1 MLKYTL
7 YFFLLIT
14 TSQLFYGCANS
25 PFGKKSDLTKE
36 EKIISIDGNNISK
49 ENFIYLYEK
58 NYVNDSAFYSQ
69 NSIDNYLELFI
80 NFKLKVAEAVD
91 LGYDTLPDFKSEY
104 KMYLH
109 QLEEPYLT
117 ESVFNDSLV
126 KQAYERQKI
135 EVNASHLLIK
145 VEENASPEDTL
156 TAYNKV
162 LSIKKELQEGKD
174 FEELAFKYS
183 EDPSAKRNK
192 GNLGYFTSLQMVY
205 PFEEAAFN
213 TPIDSVSDVV
223 KTRFGYHLLKVND
236 KRERFG
242 NLQVQHI
249 MINSGPRDTE
259 EKKKEAKEK
268 VFSIYDS
275 LQNGGDWNTL
285 CANFS
290 DDKRSSSQEG
300 VLPPVSEVRFP
311 PQFLE
316 GVSSLE
322 KIGDTSVPVQTD
334 FGWHII
340 RLYKK
345 EPVAPYETL
354 YPTLVSK
361 VKKDSRSQTSRKDF
375 IKKLKRDNNYTVVDE
390 NKSLAYSLV
399 DSSYLKNEWKKSE
412 EISIKVLKKNVFTLK
427 GKNITVNDFL
437 DYLVEHEKVSKN
449 DDLKEVLD
457 SHFNKYSEIV
467 LLEVEKKNLPE
478 KYPEYKH
485 LAQEYE
491 DGLLLFRVMEDCVWN
506 KASQDTKGL
515 EAYYEANKN
524 SYMWDTRAVM
534 SIYNT
539 GSKQLM
545 NETIEMLDSNYYQ
558 VYPSEVSAITFKK
571 NSSYLYKSRISDIK
585 KSAEVLKQDK
595 SLFVLLN
602 VEVNKGEYK
611 SMKTKRLQ
619 KIINQYTA
627 NGIPENRIK
636 SNFEEGAVGV
646 VDVKYYSTNTANF
659 VKEKNNNNN
668 LSVSFKEGTFSKD
681 EIPHMDHLKMEKGRY
696 TFEENDRFFIV
707 EIKDILAPTTKSL
720 DECKGSVIADYQE
733 YLEKNWIE
741 ELHQKHNVVID
752 SVQLNSLYKQEQSI

>member
-7 YFFLLIT
+7 NFFLLIT
-14 TSQLFYGCANS
+14 TSLSFFSCANS
-25 PFGKKSDLTKE
+25 PFGKKSNLTKE
-36 EKIISIDGNNISK
+36 EKIISIDGENISK
-49 ENFIYLYEK
+49 ENFVYLYEK
-58 NYVNDSAFYSQ
+58 NYINDSTYYSQ
-69 NSIDNYLELFI
+69 ESVDNYLDLFI
-80 NFKLKVAEAVD
+80 KFKLKVAEAVA
-91 LGYDTLPDFKSEY
+91 LGYDTLPDFQSEY

-145 VEENASPEDTL
+145 LEEDASPEDTL
-156 TAYNKV
+156 AAYNKI

-174 FEELAFKYS
+174 FEELAFQYS

-213 TPIDSVSDVV
+213 TEIDSVSDLI

-249 MINSGPRDTE
+249 MINSGPRDTK
-259 EKKKEAKEK
+259 EKQEIAKQK

-275 LQNGGDWNTL
+275 LQNGGDWNAL

-290 DDKRSSSQEG
+290 DDKRSSQNNG
-300 VLPPVSEVRFP
+300 ILPPVNEVRFP

-316 GVSSLE
+316 GVSSLQKVGE
-322 KIGDTSVPVQTD
+322 IAQPVKTD

-345 EPVAPYETL
+345 EPVAPYETM
-354 YPTLVSK
+354 YPGLVTK
-361 VKKDSRSQTSRKDF
+361 VKRDSRSQTSRKDF
-375 IKKLKRDNNYTVVDE
+375 IKKLKKDNSYTVIDE
-390 NKSLAYSLV
+390 NKTLAYSLV
-399 DSSYLKNEWKKSE
+399 DSSYLTNEWKKSE
-412 EISIKVLKKNVFTLK
+412 EIDIKTLKKKVFTLK
-427 GKNITVNDFL
+427 GKDITVNDFL
-437 DYLVEHEKVSKN
+437 DYLVEHEKTSKN
-449 DDLKEVLD
+449 DDLEEVLED
-457 SHFNKYSEIV
+457 HFNKYSELV
-467 LLEVEKKNLPE
+467 LLEVEKENLPE

-485 LAQEYE
+485 LAQEYQ

-506 KASQDTKGL
+506 KASQDADAL
-515 EAYYEANKN
+515 EAYYETNKEN
-524 SYMWDTRAVM
+524 YMWDTRAVM

-545 NETIEMLDSNYYQ
+545 AETIEMLDSNYYQ
-558 VYPSEVSAITFKK
+558 VYPSDVSTITFKK
-571 NSSYLYKSRISDIK
+571 NSSYLYKSRLSDIK
-585 KSAEVLKQDK
+585 KSAEALKHDK

-611 SMKTKRLQ
+611 SMKSKRLQ
-619 KIINQYTA
+619 KIVNQYVA
-627 NGIPENRIK
+627 NGISEDRIK

-646 VDVKYYSTNTANF
+646 VDVKYYSTNTADF
-659 VKEKNNNNN
+659 VQQKNSNNN
-668 LSVSFKEGTFSKD
+668 LSVSFKEGTFVKD
-681 EIPHMDHLKMEKGRY
+681 EIPHMDHLKLEKGRY
-696 TFEENDRFFIV
+696 TFEENNRFFIV
-707 EIKDILAPTTKSL
+707 EIKDILAPSVKSL
-720 DECKGSVIADYQE
+720 DECKGSVIANYQE
-733 YLEKNWIE
+733 YLEKNWVE
-741 ELHQKHNVVID
+741 ELHHKHNVMID
-752 SVQLNSLYKQEQSI
+752 SIQLNSLYQKEQSI

>member
-7 YFFLLIT
+7 NFFLLIT
-14 TSQLFYGCANS
+14 TSQLFFGCASS

-58 NYVNDSAFYSQ
+58 NYVNDSAYYSKE
-69 NSIDNYLELFI
+69 SIDNYLDLFI
-80 NFKLKVAEAVD
+80 NFKLKVAEAVT

-145 VEENASPEDTL
+145 VDENASPEDTL
-156 TAYNKV
+156 AAYNKV
-162 LSIKKELQEGKD
+162 LDIQKELQEGKA
-174 FEELAFKYS
+174 FEELAQQYS
-183 EDPSAKRNK
+183 QDPSAQRNK

-213 TPIDSVSDVV
+213 TEIDSVSDII
-223 KTRFGYHLLKVND
+223 KTRFGYHLLKVHD

-259 EKKKEAKEK
+259 EHKKVAKQK

-275 LQNGGDWNTL
+275 LQNGGDWNEL
-285 CANFS
+285 CTNFS
-290 DDKRSSSQEG
+290 DDKRSSQNAG
-300 VLPPVSEVRFP
+300 ILPPVSEVRFP

-316 GVSSLE
+316 GVSSLTE
-322 KIGDTSVPVQTD
+322 VGQISQPVQTD

-340 RLYKK
+340 RLFKK
-345 EPVAPYETL
+345 EPVAPYETM
-354 YPTLVSK
+354 YPSLVTK
-361 VKKDSRSQTSRKDF
+361 VKRDSRSQTSRKDF
-375 IKKLKRDNNYTVVDE
+375 IKKLKRDNNYTVIEE
-390 NKSLAYSLV
+390 NKALAYSLV
-399 DSSYLKNEWKKSE
+399 DSTYLTNEWKKSE
-412 EISIKVLKKNVFTLK
+412 DINVKTLKKKVFTLDDK
-427 GKNITVNDFL
+427 GITINDFL
-437 DYLVEHEKVSKN
+437 EYLVEQEKETKN
-449 DDLKEVLD
+449 DDLEEVLD
-457 SHFNKYSEIV
+457 SHFKKYSEIV
-467 LLEVEKKNLPE
+467 LLEVEKENLPE

-485 LAQEYE
+485 LALEYQ

-506 KASQDTKGL
+506 KASQDTDAL
-515 EAYYEANKN
+515 EAYYDANKDN
-524 SYMWDTRAVM
+524 YMWDTRAVM
-534 SIYNT
+534 EIYNT

-558 VYPSEVSAITFKK
+558 VYPSDVSAITFKK
-571 NSSYLYKSRISDIK
+571 NSSYLYKNRISDIK
-585 KSAEVLKQDK
+585 KSAEVLKQDA

-611 SMKTKRLQ
+611 SMKSKRLQ
-619 KIINQYTA
+619 KIIDQYVA
-627 NGIPENRIK
+627 NGISKDRIR
-636 SNFEEGAVGV
+636 SNFEDGEVGT
-646 VDVKYYSTNTANF
+646 VDVKYFSTNTEDF
-659 VKEKNNNNN
+659 VKQKNNNNN
-668 LSVSFKEGTFSKD
+668 LSISYKEGTFVQS
-681 EIPHMDHLKMEKGRY
+681 EIPHIDHLKLEKGRY
-696 TFEENDRFFIV
+696 TFEDNNRFIIV
-707 EIKDILAPTTKSL
+707 EIKDVLAPSVKSL
-720 DECKGSVIADYQE
+720 NECKGSVIANYQE
-733 YLEKNWIE
+733 FLEEKWID

-752 SVQLNSLYKQEQSI
+752 SVQLNSLYKKEQSI